1 MTEAFSNVTIFAEQK
16 PQDIVVEEKKEGDEI
31 LENNE
36 SMQLSPKSVFTM
48 NTVGGTKIRECD
60 FDTELTQLYSHLQ
73 NKNWDATIARSNEAP
88 TEASTWV
95 SRKEKNGKLR
105 WRLLPLH
112 SAIIF
117 KAPESVIE
125 ALLCAY
131 PKGAQ
136 CKDDQG
142 MLPIHLAFRNGATED
157 VVNLLLVAF
166 PKSIEVKDRKGRIP
180 LELAQASA
188 SPNKDAFI
196 KALERGPSYYAVAAA
211 ATERAAVTAEQRAI
225 FDTKLSSLRSDHA
238 YEMENLRA
246 SADADKKAMEEKI
259 AMLEQELTKT
269 EETSQVLVDHVNSL
283 EAQLASRSDTERFLA
298 TKIAAL
304 DSDLKNSNENKAIVE
319 AQISSEKSQLLEENE
334 ELKSKLTPLL
344 ESAESTNA
352 ALVEAQQKAEQ
363 MKAAME
369 QQEATFK
376 SDLEKYELDLQNEKA
391 NCVQLE
397 AQLANK
403 IESEGILAS
412 QVSTLAGRLAASAAD
427 TGSTTN
433 AYASRVRL
441 LEEER
446 SALRSTVKALTLK
459 LSCVAGALE
468 NMTQDQENIVQAAAT
483 HEAAMADAAK
493 AHAAIVA
500 EAKSHGAIYE
510 KQTEERKQVAAL
522 LQRQEAEL
530 EQTKVDRLS
539 LMEKVTNQDE
549 QMEES
554 AKAREDLVASVKKQ
568 TMDMQALIERDLKF
582 IPQDL
587 ALAGASSQDEA
598 EKEKTE
604 SMIDAVV
611 QNTVAELEE
620 SEAAKK
626 EESSEA
632 EAKAE
637 EPATEEAEV
646 AAEAEEPTTEEAEV
660 AAEAEEPTTEEAEVA
675 AEAEDATTEEAEVA
689 AEAEDATTEEAE
701 VAAEAEETIAS
712 VTVSPTDEIE
722 TSVKEEN

>member
-1 MTEAFSNVTIFAEQK
+1 MTEAMSNVTIFTEQK
-16 PQDIVVEEKKEGDEI
+16 PQDIVVEEKKEGDEV
-31 LENNE
+31 LESNQ
-36 SMQLSPKSVFTM
+36 SMQLSPKSVFTT
-48 NTVGGTKIRECD
+48 NTAGGTKVRECD
-60 FDTELTQLYSHLQ
+60 FDTELTQLYSQLQ

-88 TEASTWV
+88 TEASTWI

-225 FDTKLSSLRSDHA
+225 FDTKITSLRSDHA
-238 YEMENLRA
+238 YELETLRTSAESEKKEMEA
-246 SADADKKAMEEKI
+246 KI
-259 AMLEQELTKT
+259 ATLEQELTKT

-304 DSDLKNSNENKAIVE
+304 DSDLKESNESKAIAE
-319 AQISSEKSQLLEENE
+319 AHVNSEKSQLLQENE
-334 ELKSKLTPLL
+334 ELKAKLAPLL
-344 ESAESTNA
+344 ESTDSMKAE
-352 ALVEAQQKAEQ
+352 LLLAQQKAEQ
-363 MKAAME
+363 VTIAME
-369 QQEATFK
+369 EQKATFK
-376 SDLEKYELDLQNEKA
+376 SDLAKYELDFLNEKA

-427 TGSTTN
+427 SGSTTN

-446 SALRSTVKALTLK
+446 SALRSTVKALTVK
-459 LSCVAGALE
+459 LSCVAQALE
-468 NMTQDQENIVQAAAT
+468 TMTQDQENIVQAAAT
-483 HEAAMADAAK
+483 HEAAMADAAE

-500 EAKSHGAIYE
+500 EAKAHDAIYE
-510 KQTEERKQVAAL
+510 KQTKERQQVAAL

-530 EQTKVDRLS
+530 EQTKIDRLS

-554 AKAREDLVASVKKQ
+554 ARARENLVASVQKQ
-568 TMDMQALIERDLKF
+568 NKDMQALIERDLKF

-587 ALAGASSQDEA
+587 AGASSQDEA

-604 SMIDAVV
+604 NMIDAVV
-611 QNTVAELEE
+611 QSTVAELGEV
-620 SEAAKK
+620 EAAKK
-626 EESSEA
+626 EEVS
-632 EAKAE
+632 
-637 EPATEEAEV
+637 TE
-646 AAEAEEPTTEEAEV
+646 
-660 AAEAEEPTTEEAEVA
+660 
-675 AEAEDATTEEAEVA
+675 AEAEDATTEEADVA
-689 AEAEDATTEEAE
+689 AEAEDAKTEEAN
-701 VAAEAEETIAS
+701 VAVEAETIAS
-712 VTVSPTDEIE
+712 VIISPTDEIDV
-722 TSVKEEN
+722 SVKEVPVESEANTEEQN